1 MGGLGITLG
10 GLLTQLVSVLV
21 IFVGLYLILY
31 KPMTRMLDARARR
44 IRESLEAAD
53 QARQEAASSAEQ
65 VERELADAR
74 NQGQALIADARSA
87 ASQFKQQED
96 ARTRAEMEAM
106 LERARAEI
114 ERERDAAVEQVRA
127 QFADLAITA
136 AERVVERSLDK
147 DAHAQLI
154 DKVLEEGLANRR
166 N

>member
-1 MGGLGITLG
+1 MGGLGITLP
-10 GLLTQLVSVLV
+10 GLLTQLVSFLVL
-21 IFVGLYLILY
+21 FGLLYLVLY
-31 KPMTRMLDARARR
+31 KPMTRMLDSRSSR

-53 QARQEAASSAEQ
+53 RARQEAASSAEQ
-65 VERELADAR
+65 VERELGDAR
-74 NQGQALIADARSA
+74 NQGQALIAEARTA
-87 ASQFKQQED
+87 AGQFKQLED

-114 ERERDAAVEQVRA
+114 ERERDAAVEQVRR
-127 QFADLAITA
+127 QFAELAITA

-154 DKVLEEGLANRR
+154 DKVLEEGLAKRR

>member
-1 MGGLGITLG
+1 MGGLGITLP
-10 GLLTQLVSVLV
+10 GLLTQLVSFLVL
-21 IFVGLYLILY
+21 FGLLYLVLY
-31 KPMTRMLDARARR
+31 KPMTRMLDSRSSR

-53 QARQEAASSAEQ
+53 RARQEAASSAAQ
-65 VERELADAR
+65 VERELGDAR
-74 NQGQALIADARSA
+74 NQGQALIAEARTA
-87 ASQFKQQED
+87 ASQFRQQED

-114 ERERDAAVEQVRA
+114 GRERDAAVEQVRR

-154 DKVLEEGLANRR
+154 DKVLEEGLAKRR

>member
-10 GLLTQLVSVLV
+10 GLLTQLVSVLF
-21 IFVGLYLILY
+21 IFGVLYLVLY
-31 KPMTRMLDARARR
+31 KPITRMLDARANR

-65 VERELADAR
+65 VERELGEAR
-74 NQGQALIADARSA
+74 NQGQALIGEARTA
-87 ASQFKQQED
+87 ANQFRQQED

-114 ERERDAAVEQVRA
+114 ERERDAAIEQVRA

-147 DAHAQLI
+147 DSHAKLI
-154 DKVLEEGLANRR
+154 DKVLEEGLAKQR

>member
-1 MGGLGITLG
+1 MGGLGITLP
-10 GLLTQLVSVLV
+10 GLLTQLVSFLV
-21 IFVGLYLILY
+21 VFGLLYLVLY
-31 KPMTRMLDARARR
+31 KPITRMLDARSNR

-65 VERELADAR
+65 VERELAEAR
-74 NQGQALIADARSA
+74 NQGQALIAEARTA
-87 ASQFKQQED
+87 ANQFRQQED

-106 LERARAEI
+106 LDRARTEI
-114 ERERDAAVEQVRA
+114 ERERDAAIEQVRA

-154 DKVLEEGLANRR
+154 DKVLEEGLAKQR

>member
-1 MGGLGITLG
+1 MGGLGITLP
-10 GLLTQLVSVLV
+10 GLLTQLVSFLVL
-21 IFVGLYLILY
+21 FGLLYLVLY
-31 KPMTRMLDARARR
+31 KPMTRMLDSRSSR

-53 QARQEAASSAEQ
+53 RARQEAASSAEQ
-65 VERELADAR
+65 VERELGDAR
-74 NQGQALIADARSA
+74 NQGQALIAEARSA
-87 ASQFKQQED
+87 ASQFRQQED
-96 ARTRAEMEAM
+96 ARTRADMEAM

-114 ERERDAAVEQVRA
+114 GRERDAAVEQVRR

-154 DKVLEEGLANRR
+154 DKVLEEGLAKRR

>member
-1 MGGLGITLG
+1 MGGLGITLP
-10 GLLTQLVSVLV
+10 GLLTQLVSFLVL
-21 IFVGLYLILY
+21 FGLLYLVLY
-31 KPMTRMLDARARR
+31 KPMTRMLDSRSSR

-53 QARQEAASSAEQ
+53 RARQEAASSAEQ
-65 VERELADAR
+65 VERELGDAR
-74 NQGQALIADARSA
+74 NQGQALIAEARTA
-87 ASQFKQQED
+87 ASQFRQQED

-114 ERERDAAVEQVRA
+114 ERERDAAVEQVRR

-154 DKVLEEGLANRR
+154 DKVLEEGLAKRR